1 MAVIH
6 IQKIEPAPPRIIAVA
21 TPMIL
26 PVPTLDAVETISA
39 PNDEIPF
46 SLFGFSD
53 TTLIESLN
61 MLTCMNLVR
70 IVKYNPPAR
79 SSSGTI
85 QGVYS
90 TSIILST
97 IMSTIL
103 LIAFSISFLPN
114 NKSA

>member
-26 PVPTLDAVETISA
+26 PVPTLDAVETMSA

-46 SLFGFSD
+46 SLLGFSD

-61 MLTCMNLVR
+61 MLICMNLVR

-85 QGVYS
+85 QGLYS
-90 TSIILST
+90 TSL

-103 LIAFSISFLPN
+103 LIAFSIFFLPN